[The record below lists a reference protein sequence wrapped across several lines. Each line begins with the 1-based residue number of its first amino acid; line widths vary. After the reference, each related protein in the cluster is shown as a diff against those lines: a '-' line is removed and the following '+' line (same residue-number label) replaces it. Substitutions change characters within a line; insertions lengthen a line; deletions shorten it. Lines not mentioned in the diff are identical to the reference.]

1 VFQHLNRATT
11 KRKAANFGCFSS
23 FFFLLSLK
31 LTNSGLT
38 FILGVLVNTKNGLIG
53 TYAKI
58 SE

>member
-1 VFQHLNRATT
+1 VFQHLNTATT
-11 KRKAANFGCFSS
+11 IRKAANFGCFS
-23 FFFLLSLK
+23 FFFLLSLE

-38 FILGVLVNTKNGLIG
+38 LILGVLVNTKNGLIG